1 MKKKLPIWVTF
12 AVGVLTAIITFQITY
27 VAIDSSYDRREKDV
41 SDIVLKLEE
50 IMDIYHTSYIGELD
64 ESNAVENV
72 VNGYVVSVDKYGR
85 YMTEEEYADMMT
97 DYAAQLVGIGI
108 HIIYDADD
116 AVIEVVNVMPGS
128 PSEKAGL
135 AFGDRIVAVDGE
147 SVSALGYQPAVDRV
161 KGAVGTTVTLTIE
174 RGGETF
180 DVGVMRDTFT
190 EQTVIHRVTV
200 TSPEI
205 GYVRILSFDS
215 GTPAQF
221 KSAVEELQTQGCTS
235 LVLDVRGNPGGLL
248 DSVVEILDYVLPE
261 GPIVRLIDAN
271 DKVETIESDA
281 DALDMKLVVICDANT
296 ASAGE
301 LFTSAIKDYHYATV
315 IGTVTYGKGTVQ
327 SIRRLPDGDALSY
340 SYKMY
345 DPPYSDNYE
354 GIGVVPDIIVE
365 QDGEAKNVNIFKL
378 TEETDTQLHAAIA
391 ELLK

>member
-135 AFGDRIVAVDGE
+135 AFGDRIAAVDGE
-147 SVSALGYQPAVDRV
+147 SVAELGYQPAVDRV

-174 RGGETF
+174 RGSETF

-190 EQTVIHRVTV
+190 EQTVIHRVTD

-354 GIGVVPDIIVE
+354 SIGVTPDIIVE

>member
-108 HIIYDADD
+108 HIIYDAEDS
-116 AVIEVVNVMPGS
+116 VIEVVNVMPGS

-190 EQTVIHRVTV
+190 EQTVIHRVTD

-354 GIGVVPDIIVE
+354 GIGVMPDIIVE

>member
-174 RGGETF
+174 RDGETF

-190 EQTVIHRVTV
+190 EQTVIHRVTD

-221 KSAVEELQTQGCTS
+221 KSAVEELQAQGCTS

-354 GIGVVPDIIVE
+354 GIGVTPDIIVE

>member
-97 DYAAQLVGIGI
+97 DYSAQLVGIGI

-147 SVSALGYQPAVDRV
+147 SVAELGYQPAVDRV

-174 RGGETF
+174 REGQTF

-190 EQTVIHRVTV
+190 EQTVIHRVTD

-354 GIGVVPDIIVE
+354 GIGVTPDIIVE

>member
-135 AFGDRIVAVDGE
+135 VFGDRIVAVDGE
-147 SVSALGYQPAVDRV
+147 SVAELGYQPAVDRV

-174 RGGETF
+174 RGSETF

-190 EQTVIHRVTV
+190 EQTVIHRVTD

-221 KSAVEELQTQGCTS
+221 KSAVEELQAQGCTS

-261 GPIVRLIDAN
+261 GPIVRLIDAD

-354 GIGVVPDIIVE
+354 GIGVTPDIIVE